1 MRKRLLLPSMIVVL
15 GLASFL
21 ACGGKKPPPKEPEH
35 TETVADAGD
44 DGAADAAPPAPKSLY
59 ERLGG
64 KEGIA
69 KVVDTL
75 VKNAL
80 ADNKVNARFKKVKKP
95 DELKAKIVD
104 FISVNTGCT
113 DCKYDGK
120 DMKAAHKGM
129 KIKAE
134 EWDAFVTDLKNAL
147 DENKVGTDEQ
157 NDLIA
162 ALGPMRSDIVEVE
175 PKPKPGKK

>member
-1 MRKRLLLPSMIVVL
+1 MIVV
-15 GLASFL
+15 GSLAGFL

-64 KEGIA
+64 KEAIA

-75 VKNAL
+75 VKNVL
-80 ADNKVNARFKKVKKP
+80 ADNKINARFKKVKKP

-104 FISVNTGCT
+104 FISMSTGCT
-113 DCKYDGK
+113 DCKYEGK
-120 DMKAAHKGM
+120 NMKDAHKGM

-134 EWDAFVTDLKNAL
+134 EWDAFVNDFKNAL
-147 DENKVGTDEQ
+147 DENKVGADEQ
-157 NDLIA
+157 NDLAA
-162 ALGPMRSDIVEVE
+162 ALLGMRGDIVEVE
-175 PKPKPGKK
+175 AKPKPGGKK